1 MLTISGSH
9 QRFCD
14 GLSRRQFMQV
24 GALGI
29 GGLTLAD
36 MLRADEQ
43 AGGHAKRRSII
54 NICLPG
60 GPSHMDTFDLKPQAP
75 AEFRGL
81 FQPIATNVYGVEI
94 CEHLPGMAKNMDK
107 LAIIR
112 SISDFANEHDHS
124 QSDSGWSVTSLRSM
138 GGRPSLGSVV
148 SRLHG
153 SGNSSAPPFVQLAGT
168 SRPGFLG
175 PVYQPYR
182 PDGPGRANL
191 SLPSGLTQD
200 RLENRNDLLGGLDK
214 LRRELDLSGAM
225 NAMDSFNRR
234 AVDVITSSALA
245 RAFDVTKEDPRI
257 RERYG
262 LREQTRHGDNG
273 NFLLARRLIEEGVR
287 CVSMHWGGWDTHGNN
302 FGHLQTQ
309 LPELDR
315 GVSALLEDLDSR
327 GMLESTMILISGE
340 FGRTPRVNGG
350 AGRDHWN
357 QAGFVVVG
365 GGGLR
370 TGQAIG
376 STNRLGEQPVD
387 RPVHLQEVFAAIYR
401 QLGIDPAGT
410 TLIDPNGR
418 PQYLV
423 DFREPLSELV

>member
-1 MLTISGSH
+1 MLTLMGNR

-14 GLSRRQFMQV
+14 GLSRRQFVQV

-36 MLRADEQ
+36 ILKADEL
-43 AGGHAKRRSII
+43 AGSSTPRRSII
-54 NICLPG
+54 NIYLPG

-75 AEFRGL
+75 AEFRGQ
-81 FQPIATNVYGVEI
+81 FQPIATNVYGIEI
-94 CEHLPGMAKNMDK
+94 SEHLPGLAQNMDK
-107 LAIIR
+107 LAVIR
-112 SISDFANEHDHS
+112 SISNFADEHDSH
-124 QSDSGWSVTSLRSM
+124 QSDSGWSMNSLRTM
-138 GGRPSLGSVV
+138 GGRPSLGSIV

-153 SGNSSAPPFVQLAGT
+153 SGSSSAPPFVQLAGN

-182 PDGPGRANL
+182 PDGPGRENL
-191 SLPSGLTQD
+191 MLARELTID
-200 RLENRNDLLGGLDK
+200 RLENRSGLLTGLDK
-214 LRRELDLSGAM
+214 LRRDVDSSGAM
-225 NAMDSFNRR
+225 TAMDSFNKR
-234 AVDVITSSALA
+234 AVGVITSSALA
-245 RAFDVTKEDPRI
+245 RAFDVTKEDPRV

-287 CVSMHWGGWDTHGNN
+287 CVSISWGGWDTHGNN
-302 FGHLQTQ
+302 FEYLKTQ

-315 GVSALLEDLDSR
+315 GVSALIEDLDSR
-327 GMLESTMILISGE
+327 GMLESTLILISGE
-340 FGRTPRVNGG
+340 FGRTPRINGG
-350 AGRDHWN
+350 AGRDHWSR
-357 QAGFVVVG
+357 AGFVVLAG
-365 GGGLR
+365 GGIR

-376 STNRLGEQPVD
+376 STNRLGEHPTD
-387 RPVHLQEVFAAIYR
+387 RPVHLHEVFATIYR

-423 DFREPLSELV
+423 DVREPMRELV